1 MEDDKRLVRMFV
13 EKLWNERKLEL
24 ADTILMKT
32 VIHTNYN
39 QVQSQHSNDNDTPH
53 PGRRRLSRT

>member
-24 ADTILMKT
+24 ADTIFDENC
-32 VIHTNYN
+32 HTH
-39 QVQSQHSNDNDTPH
+39 QLQSGPQSTFE
-53 PGRRRLSRT
+53 